1 MLETILD
8 TLKISASN
16 DDFDSRRSSQRREMD
31 NCVGIIDG
39 KTYPIQNWSN
49 GGVMLSGDD
58 RLFGVNEIKEITM
71 KFKLA
76 QRVIDV
82 PHRGRVLRK
91 GNNEFVL
98 EFSPLTESVDNKFKM
113 VIDDY
118 NAKEFANSQV

>member
-1 MLETILD
+1 MLT
-8 TLKISASN
+8 
-16 DDFDSRRSSQRREMD
+16 
-31 NCVGIIDG
+31 
-39 KTYPIQNWSN
+39 
-49 GGVMLSGDD
+49 GDA
-58 RLFGVNEIKEITM
+58 RLFGMNDVKEIIM

-76 QRVIDV
+76 ERVIDV

-118 NAKEFANSQV
+118 NAREFANSQA

>member
-16 DDFDSRRSSQRREMD
+16 DDFDSRRASERREMD

-49 GGVMLSGDD
+49 GGVMLTGDA
-58 RLFGVNEIKEITM
+58 RLFGMNDVKEIIM

-76 QRVIDV
+76 ERVIDV

>member
-16 DDFDSRRSSQRREMD
+16 DDFDSRRASERREMD

-49 GGVMLSGDD
+49 GGVMLTGDA
-58 RLFGVNEIKEITM
+58 RLFGMNDIKEIIM

-76 QRVIDV
+76 ERVIDV

-118 NAKEFANSQV
+118 NAREFANSQA

>member
-118 NAKEFANSQV
+118 NAKEFANSQA